1 MCSESPALLSR
12 ASAGI
17 LQVHWAGGCPVFLWV
32 TRMGHEVPHTSGD
45 PWPLRPA
52 AASAPLCEC
61 GAPAALSPGPVGM
74 CLRLLDVPMT
84 STVAHSPDDIT
95 NWTEVPKSLRCDAG
109 WRGPYR
115 KAFPTQ
121 PSSKRLTPIKALPVS
136 LSFGRAALITL
147 LQTPFNVT
155 CTFVGASSVN
165 EEGRRKCLC
174 E

>member
-95 NWTEVPKSLRCDAG
+95 LTGQRCQNPSDVTLGGGVLTGRPSPLSLPANGSPPLRPYPK
-109 WRGPYR
+109 
-115 KAFPTQ
+115 
-121 PSSKRLTPIKALPVS
+121 V
-136 LSFGRAALITL
+136 
-147 LQTPFNVT
+147 
-155 CTFVGASSVN
+155 
-165 EEGRRKCLC
+165 
-174 E
+174 